1 MRTLPVRNPRTGQN
15 DYEMTVHDGDAIAVV
30 AERLRDAQVAWRD
43 AGVAAR
49 VGVLQ
54 RFAEALQ
61 AHRADIVAALSADT
75 GRVVLAHTEVDGVI
89 GGIHRWCGMAPGLIT
104 EDRAAL
110 ERMPGVDIARA
121 VDPYPLLGAI
131 SPWNFPLLLS
141 FIDATP
147 ALLAGCA
154 VIIKPSEVTPR
165 FAEPVAAA
173 IAEVP
178 ELAQVLAFVTGDGS
192 TGAALIPEVDVV
204 AFTGSVDT
212 GRKVGVAAADAF
224 IPAFLEL
231 GGKDAA
237 IVLEGSD
244 VERAATA
251 VLRASVGATGQACQ
265 SIERVYV
272 HTSLHDV
279 FVSRL
284 AELADAVPL
293 SYPDAGQ
300 GVLGPIIFEH
310 QASLIRGHLEDAVAK
325 GATVH
330 SGGSIEA
337 LGGGLWL
344 RPTVLSGVSHDMAIM
359 RDETFGPVM
368 PVMAFESE
376 AQAIALANDSLFG
389 LSAAVFGPDEATAL
403 RVGDALQAGGI
414 SINDAGL
421 TTMISEAEKSAYRC
435 SGIGPSRMGADGL
448 TRFFRRRAY
457 YINAGPVLPIAAYAE
472 GQRQGD

>member
-15 DYEMTVHDGDAIAVV
+15 DFEMTVHDGDAIAVV
-30 AERLRDAQVAWRD
+30 AERLRDAQAAWRD
-43 AGVAAR
+43 SGVDAR
-49 VGVLQ
+49 IAVLQ
-54 RFAEALQ
+54 RFAKALE
-61 AHRADIVAALSADT
+61 AHRSDIVAALSADT
-75 GRVVLAHTEVDGVI
+75 GRVALAHTEVDGVI
-89 GGIHRWCGMAPGLIT
+89 AGVHRWCGLAPGLIT

-147 ALLAGCA
+147 ALIAGCA

-165 FAEPVAAA
+165 FAAPVEAA
-173 IAEVP
+173 IADVP
-178 ELAQVLAFVTGDGS
+178 ELARVLAFVTGDGS
-192 TGAALIPEVDVV
+192 TGAALVPEVDVV
-204 AFTGSVDT
+204 AFTGSVAT

-224 IPAFLEL
+224 VPAFLEL

-244 VERAATA
+244 IERAATA

-272 HTSLHDV
+272 HTSLHDA
-279 FVSRL
+279 FVARL
-284 AELADAVPL
+284 AQLAEAVPL

-300 GVLGPIIFEH
+300 GVLGPIIHDE
-310 QASLIRGHLEDAVAK
+310 QATLIASHLGDAVK
-325 GATVH
+325 QGATVH
-330 SGGSIEA
+330 SGGSIET
-337 LGGGLWL
+337 LGGGRWM
-344 RPTVLSGVSHDMAIM
+344 RPTVLSGVTHDMAIM

-368 PVMAFESE
+368 PVMAFETE
-376 AQAIALANDSLFG
+376 AEAVALANDSLFG
-389 LSAAVFGPDEATAL
+389 LSGAVFGPDEATAM
-403 RVGDALQAGGI
+403 RVADALQAGGI

-421 TTMISEAEKSAYRC
+421 TTMIAEAEKSAYRC

-457 YINAGPVLPIAAYAE
+457 YINAGPVLSIAAYAE
-472 GQRQGD
+472 GQKQGD